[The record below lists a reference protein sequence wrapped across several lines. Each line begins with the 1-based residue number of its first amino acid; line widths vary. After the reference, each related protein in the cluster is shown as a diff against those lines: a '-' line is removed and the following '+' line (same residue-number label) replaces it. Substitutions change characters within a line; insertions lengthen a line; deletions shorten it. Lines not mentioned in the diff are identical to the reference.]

1 MDYNSINKK
10 ILKLLQNN
18 YSMYLQLLKEQ
29 KYEELLNKLWDTN
42 IIIYLK
48 ICHLWIIITG
58 IISFHMTIV

>member
-18 YSMYLQLLKEQ
+18 YSMYLQLLKEK
-29 KYEELLNKLWDTN
+29 KYEELLNKLWDAN

-48 ICHLWIIITG
+48 IYHLWIIITG

>member
-29 KYEELLNKLWDTN
+29 KYEELLNKLWDAN

-48 ICHLWIIITG
+48 IYHLWIIITG

>member
-48 ICHLWIIITG
+48 IYHLWIIITG